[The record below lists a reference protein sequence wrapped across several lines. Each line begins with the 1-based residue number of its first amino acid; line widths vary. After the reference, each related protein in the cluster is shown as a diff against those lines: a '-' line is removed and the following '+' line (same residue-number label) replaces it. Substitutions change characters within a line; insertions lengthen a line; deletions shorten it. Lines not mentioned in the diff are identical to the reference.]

1 MKVAAAI
8 REPYVR
14 ALGLVGMALPPLF
27 PFLDQDLGVSYTFL
41 GVLLRAKKITSGA
54 L

>member
-14 ALGLVGMALPPLF
+14 ALGLVGMAHF
-27 PFLDQDLGVSYTFL
+27 MG
-41 GVLLRAKKITSGA
+41 
-54 L
+54 